1 MKYLFAVLSLFFV
14 YTSLSNSFQ
23 EENDTLCF
31 KYDLRAGDTLT
42 YHVASHDSIIIDF
55 EEPLLRTRYERI
67 VYRVD
72 SVKNGMYFMTYYLD
86 KFIGKESQGDLKNVN
101 RESSP
106 WENVKIFMQVD
117 SLGNRFKQRIINP
130 ESFGITPGGAFQPY
144 LFFPIKESCKKINE
158 SWLVKSTDTL
168 AENAFPYPIMD
179 GTSMMRVVGNLDTL
193 GHYSKRFR
201 YVKSAQAFY
210 YLMEPGDTTEV
221 FARINSGGR
230 LTFSHKLNI
239 PVHYFATIEQRLTFT
254 YSNGREIPGWHFTST
269 NFTLESFRRKQ
280 NEDID

>member
-1 MKYLFAVLSLFFV
+1 MKYLTVLLLFLTAF
-14 YTSLSNSFQ
+14 TLKSFSI
-23 EENDTLCF
+23 ETENDTLCF
-31 KYDLRAGDTLT
+31 KYDLREGDTLT
-42 YHVASHDSIIIDF
+42 YHVASYDSIIIDF

-67 VYRVD
+67 VYTVD
-72 SVKNGMYFMTYYLD
+72 SVKNDMYFMTYYLD
-86 KFIGKESQGDLKNVN
+86 KFIGKESQGELKNVN

-106 WENVKIFMQVD
+106 WENVKVFLQVD
-117 SLGNRFKQRIINP
+117 SLGNRYKQRIINP
-130 ESFGITPGGAFQPY
+130 DSYAITPGGAFQPY
-144 LFFPIKESCKKINE
+144 LFFPIKESCKRVNE
-158 SWLVKSTDTL
+158 SWLVKSADTL

-210 YLMEPGDTTEV
+210 YLIKPGDTTEV

-230 LTFSHKLNI
+230 ITFSKKLNI
-239 PVHYFATIEQRLTFT
+239 PIHYFATIEQRLTFT
-254 YSNGREIPGWHFTST
+254 YSNGKEIPGWHFTST

-280 NEDID
+280 DEDTD